1 MVGDVMSDVVV
12 RPLGPVVEASDTAS
26 SIVFAPGGSAT
37 SQAVWLARA
46 GVEVHLV
53 AAVGDD
59 AQADAAERSVVAARV
74 RPHFVHVQGRST
86 GAVVSLVDANGER
99 SMLTDRGAN
108 LALSPADL
116 PEELF
121 VDGAHLH
128 LSGYVLLDP
137 ETRPAGL
144 AALAMAHSRAMTRS
158 VDACSAAPIARVGA
172 ATFLGWTAGVDLLC
186 SNREEA
192 VVLASVG
199 SDADPVEVA
208 GRLCRDVREVVLT
221 LGAGGALWLR
231 AGGEAVAS
239 PGSDVTVVDTTG
251 AGDAF
256 TGTFLACWL
265 DGADPADALRHGTE
279 VASGVVAKLGARDWA

>member
-46 GVEVHLV
+46 GAEVHLV

-59 AQADAAERSVVAARV
+59 AQADAAERCVVAAGV
-74 RPHFVHVQGRST
+74 CPHFVHVPGRST
-86 GAVVSLVDANGER
+86 GAVVSLVDADGQR

-128 LSGYVLLDP
+128 LSGYVLLDA

-144 AALAMAHSRAMTRS
+144 AALATAHSRAMTRS

-172 ATFLGWTAGVDLLC
+172 TTFLGWTAGVDLLC

-192 VVLASVG
+192 AVLTSVG
-199 SDADPVEVA
+199 SDADPDAVA
-208 GRLCRDVREVVLT
+208 GRLCRYFREVVLT
-221 LGAGGALWLR
+221 LGASGALWLR
-231 AGGEAVAS
+231 AGGEAIAL
-239 PGSDVTVVDTTG
+239 PGFDVTVVDTTG

-256 TGTFLACWL
+256 AGTFLACWL
-265 DGADPADALRHGTE
+265 DGADPADALRRGIE
-279 VASGVVAKLGARDWA
+279 VAAGVVAKLGARDWA